1 MCASQL
7 CVILWRRIKRIYTSD
22 LGRKIHAQITPIA
35 EAMVEEELSGLT
47 AKERESLTD
56 ILLIVKQRL
65 QDMAQE
71 TDPIQSKELE
81 KKNAE

>member
-1 MCASQL
+1 
-7 CVILWRRIKRIYTSD
+7 
-22 LGRKIHAQITPIA
+22 
-35 EAMVEEELSGLT
+35 MVEEELSGLT